1 MKHCQAF
8 YGVPGSALVSPHPPH
23 LASQS
28 TVNKAVILKCRS
40 IHKYFPAQTSNDFP
54 NLQLP
59 IVGCLLL
66 LCCHMLW
73 LSRQPQEPAVV
84 PCTYQAYSYLIVFCL
99 CCFFCLKFSSTR
111 NVQGSFWP
119 PLGLC
124 FKSNII
130 FSRRSSMTNIFIKL
144 YHPTSNSR
152 TPYPN
157 LCFVS
162 LHRSYLTYYFTYLL
176 VHCLSLCHIIH
187 LE

>member
-1 MKHCQAF
+1 MEPPADFPNSVYETLPSFLWCPCFCTCLSPPSFPVYCQH
-8 YGVPGSALVSPHPPH
+8 GR
-23 LASQS
+23 
-28 TVNKAVILKCRS
+28 VILKCRS
-40 IHKYFPAQTSNDFP
+40 IHKYFPAQTSNDFT

-59 IVGCLLL
+59 IVGCPLP

-84 PCTYQAYSYLIVFCL
+84 PCTYQACSYLIAFCL
-99 CCFFCLKFSSTR
+99 CCFFCLEFSSTR
-111 NVQGSFWP
+111 NVQGPFWP

-130 FSRRSSMTNIFIKL
+130 FSRRSSMTNVFIKL

-157 LCFVS
+157 LCFFS
-162 LHRSYLTYYFTYLL
+162 TAL
-176 VHCLSLCHIIH
+176 I
-187 LE
+187 